1 MDPAREEQAQHDGV
15 DGLRLSDAPLS
26 RPIDLLVIHH
36 SASPRE
42 TTLEE
47 IDAWH
52 RARGLD
58 GIGYHHVIGAD
69 GALRVG
75 RPLARAGAHA
85 AGHNAHSIGLCVTGD
100 NTRED
105 RAWSQVQRDALA
117 LYVRWFRTFFPE
129 AGVLGHRDCAAAR
142 TLCPGLA
149 VGRILGERGR

>member
-1 MDPAREEQAQHDGV
+1 VTDALLEGAGV
-15 DGLRLSDAPLS
+15 TDAPLS

-42 TTLEE
+42 TTLEQ

-52 RARGLD
+52 RERGMD

-69 GALRVG
+69 GALRAG

-85 AGHNAHSIGLCVTGD
+85 AGHNAYSIGLCVTGD

-105 RAWSQVQRDALA
+105 RAWSGVQREALA
-117 LYVRWFRTFFPE
+117 HYVRWFRTFFPE
-129 AGVLGHRDCAAAR
+129 ARVLGHRDCAEAR
-142 TLCPGLA
+142 TLCPGL
-149 VGRILGERGR
+149 VVDRLLDEPGP